1 MRYDSTTT
9 NAPVFFD
16 NRWVGRT
23 GIGRFASE
31 ISERLAV
38 RSLNLAGRP
47 LDWSDPYRLGA
58 AVSNCRKDGGILF
71 SPGFNAPLIP
81 GNNFVFCVMD
91 LNHIDIEENSS
102 LTKRFYY
109 NALIKRSI
117 KHIPYT
123 VTISEFSR
131 RRIIEWADVHPDK
144 VINVGCGVSRC
155 FSGRAQPIEKL
166 GQYFLCVSNRKLH
179 KNEER
184 LIFAFS
190 RADLSDDVRL
200 VFTGYSTARLRSLA
214 ADLGITKRIV
224 FWGGADE
231 ATMGRL
237 YAGALALVVPSVYEG
252 FGLPALEA
260 MASGTSVIAA
270 NNTALP
276 ELIGDAGIMVDPYS
290 TTEIANAIEQLWQ
303 DSGLRQDLGRKGEL
317 KSMKYSWDKVA
328 SEVSNVLNKVSQ
340 YLGLHP

>member
-1 MRYDSTTT
+1 MRYDDATTS
-9 NAPVFFD
+9 APVFFD

-38 RSLNLAGRP
+38 RSLNMSGRP
-47 LDWSDPYRLGA
+47 LDWGDPYRLSA
-58 AVSNCRKDGGILF
+58 AASKCRKDGGILF

-91 LNHIDIEENSS
+91 LNHIDIAENSS

-109 NALIKRSI
+109 SALIKRAI
-117 KHIPYT
+117 KSIPYT

-144 VINVGCGVSRC
+144 VVNVGCGVSKS
-155 FSGRAQPIEKL
+155 FSGHAQPIEQL

-184 LIFAFS
+184 LMVAFS
-190 RADLSDDVRL
+190 RARLSDDVRL
-200 VFTGYSTARLRSLA
+200 VFTGYSTAKLRSLA
-214 ADLGITKRIV
+214 ADLGISKRIV
-224 FWGGADE
+224 FWGGVDE
-231 ATMGRL
+231 AFMGRL
-237 YAGALALVVPSVYEG
+237 YAGALALVVPSIYEG

-290 TTEIANAIEQLWQ
+290 ITEIANAIEQLWQ
-303 DSGLRQDLGRKGEL
+303 DSALRYDLGRKGEL
-317 KSMKYSWDKVA
+317 KSVKYSWDKVA
-328 SEVSNVLNKVSQ
+328 CEVSSVLNKASQ
-340 YLGLHP
+340 YFGRYP